1 VDDAV
6 VYLGALEAGLEVDAR
21 SSFAAWQAGTGAGR
35 WVAVTLDGGL
45 AAPGSESGGNGSGR
59 RATGLAGVLR
69 VAAAEYPH
77 LAVRSV
83 DLPSSLVDGE
93 PDRAAELVLAE
104 LDGDGGPT
112 DVAWEGERRVARHVV
127 PARQPDT
134 APGAGLG
141 PDSVVL
147 LTGGARGI
155 TAAVARD
162 LHARSGCRL
171 EIVGRSQPE
180 ADGDPRL
187 AGAADLAAMRRAL
200 AETGELDGPAA
211 IDAAARARLR
221 EREVRSTLDG
231 LAAAGAEVTYHG
243 VDVRDEQALG
253 AVVDGIYDR
262 HGRLDAVVHGAGV
275 IEDRLIADK
284 SVDGFAAVYA
294 TKVDSAQTLLRHLR
308 PGPVVVVLFASI
320 SGVFGNR
327 GQVDYAAANDALD
340 ALARSNDG
348 RDGHRV
354 VSIDWGPWAGA
365 GMVDA
370 ELERDYR
377 RRGVEL
383 IDVTLGVPI
392 VAAEIGRQAP
402 GPSQLIVTAGSVA
415 GLMAATSLVVR
426 RPEVEKNVA

>member
-1 VDDAV
+1 
-6 VYLGALEAGLEVDAR
+6 
-21 SSFAAWQAGTGAGR
+21 
-35 WVAVTLDGGL
+35 VTLDGGL
-45 AAPGSESGGNGSGR
+45 AAPPASGAGHGSSR

-69 VAAAEYPH
+69 VAAIEYPQ

-83 DLPSSLVDGE
+83 DLPSSLVADD
-93 PDRAAELVLAE
+93 PDRAAELVIAE
-104 LDGDGGPT
+104 LEDGGAST
-112 DVAWEGERRVARHVV
+112 DIAWQGERRVVRHVV
-127 PARQPDT
+127 PAAEPD
-134 APGAGLG
+134 AASGAGLG

-171 EIVGRSQPE
+171 EIVGRSQPGV
-180 ADGDPRL
+180 DNDPRL

-200 AETGELDGPAA
+200 AETGDLDGPAA
-211 IDAAARARLR
+211 IDAAARALLR
-221 EREVRSTLDG
+221 EREARSTLDA
-231 LAAAGAEVTYHG
+231 LAAAGADVSYHA
-243 VDVRDEQALG
+243 VDVRDEQAFG
-253 AVVDGIYDR
+253 AIIDGIYDR
-262 HGRLDAVVHGAGV
+262 YGRIDAVVHGAGV
-275 IEDRLIADK
+275 IEDRLIVDK

-308 PGPVVVVLFASI
+308 PGPAVVVLFASI

-340 ALARSNDG
+340 TLARHHDG
-348 RDGHRV
+348 RDGRRV
-354 VSIDWGPWAGA
+354 VAIDWGPWAGA

-392 VAAEIGRQAP
+392 VAAEIGRQAA
-402 GPSQLIVTAGSVA
+402 GPSQLIVAAGSVV
-415 GLMAATSLVVR
+415 GLMSTTSGVR
-426 RPEVEKNVA
+426 ADDTSGGRREIEPSVG

>member
-1 VDDAV
+1 
-6 VYLGALEAGLEVDAR
+6 
-21 SSFAAWQAGTGAGR
+21 
-35 WVAVTLDGGL
+35 
-45 AAPGSESGGNGSGR
+45 
-59 RATGLAGVLR
+59 
-69 VAAAEYPH
+69 
-77 LAVRSV
+77 
-83 DLPSSLVDGE
+83 
-93 PDRAAELVLAE
+93 
-104 LDGDGGPT
+104 
-112 DVAWEGERRVARHVV
+112 
-127 PARQPDT
+127 
-134 APGAGLG
+134 
-141 PDSVVL
+141 
-147 LTGGARGI
+147 
-155 TAAVARD
+155 
-162 LHARSGCRL
+162 
-171 EIVGRSQPE
+171 
-180 ADGDPRL
+180 
-187 AGAADLAAMRRAL
+187 
-200 AETGELDGPAA
+200 
-211 IDAAARARLR
+211 
-221 EREVRSTLDG
+221 
-231 LAAAGAEVTYHG
+231 VTYHG